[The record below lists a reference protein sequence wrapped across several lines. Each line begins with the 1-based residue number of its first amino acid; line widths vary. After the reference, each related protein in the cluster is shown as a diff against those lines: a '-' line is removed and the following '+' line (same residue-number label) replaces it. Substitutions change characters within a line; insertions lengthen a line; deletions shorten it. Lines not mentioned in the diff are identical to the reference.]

1 MANRLDFQGETLI
14 MITEGG
20 GTELAVKLNSRCDC
34 RNEHKD
40 LQQPFPALSYLTVNA
55 NTSSFKLV
63 LATFAGF
70 VAIHLWVVVAVVGMA
85 IAIAS

>member
-1 MANRLDFQGETLI
+1 MANRPNFQGETLI

-20 GTELAVKLNSRCDC
+20 GTELPVKLNSRCDY
-34 RNEHKD
+34 RNNHKD

-55 NTSSFKLV
+55 NTSSFILV

-70 VAIHLWVVVAVVGMA
+70 VTIHFWVVVAVVGMA